1 MCSMYDCYKTFF
13 KIMEKLIHFIGIDV
27 SKLTIDVAIIINNDI
42 GKIIQ
47 LVFTNDSKGFKELK
61 NRLNKEKIPF
71 PETIFCMEHTGYYSK
86 QLSRFIIAQHGNLWM
101 EMSLKI
107 IRSLGVQRGKN
118 DKLDAKRIA
127 LFAQRNQQ
135 DFVPYNPPRLIVEN
149 LKTFLMLRE
158 KLINSK
164 IALVVP
170 VNELTCVDKAA
181 GKIALKAIS
190 KALQGIKK
198 NINTLDAKID
208 ELIASDKELAEKF
221 KLVSSVPGV
230 ARITFCYLVYFTN
243 EFKNYTEAKQ
253 LACYCGVVPFEYTS
267 GSSVKGKPKVH
278 NMANKKM
285 KKLLHTAA
293 LCAVTHYPEFKQ
305 YYERKIK
312 EGKPKMLILN
322 NVRNKI
328 VLRIAAVIKNNLP
341 YKANT
346 AA

>member
-1 MCSMYDCYKTFF
+1 MYDCYKTFF

>member
-1 MCSMYDCYKTFF
+1 MK
-13 KIMEKLIHFIGIDV
+13 KLIHFIGIDV
-27 SKLTIDVAIIINNDI
+27 SKLTIDVAIIMNNDV

-47 LVFTNDSKGFKELK
+47 LVFANDSKGFNEFKKHLA
-61 NRLNKEKIPF
+61 KEKISF
-71 PETIFCMEHTGYYSK
+71 PETVFCMEHTGYYSK
-86 QLSRFIIAQHGNLWM
+86 QLSRFVIAQHGNLWM

-149 LKTFLMLRE
+149 LKTLLMLRE
-158 KLINSK
+158 KLIHSK
-164 IALVVP
+164 TAITVP
-170 VNELTCVDKAA
+170 VNELASVDKAA
-181 GKIALKAIS
+181 GKMAMKAIS
-190 KALQGIKK
+190 KALQGIE
-198 NINTLDAKID
+198 NNMATLDTQID
-208 ELIASDKELAEKF
+208 DLIKSDKELADKF
-221 KLVSSVPGV
+221 TLVTSVPGI
-230 ARITFCYLVYFTN
+230 ARVTFCYLVYFTN
-243 EFKNYTEAKQ
+243 EFKNYSKGKQ

-267 GSSVKGKPKVH
+267 GSSVRGKPRVH

-285 KKLLHTAA
+285 KKLLHLAA
-293 LCAVTHYPEFKQ
+293 LCAVTYYPEFKQ
-305 YYERKIK
+305 YYERKIE

-328 VLRIAAVIKNNLP
+328 VLRIAAVIKNNKP
-341 YKANT
+341 YQV

>member
-1 MCSMYDCYKTFF
+1 
-13 KIMEKLIHFIGIDV
+13 MEKLIHFIGIDV

-42 GKIIQ
+42 GRIIQ
-47 LVFTNDSKGFKELK
+47 LVFTNDSKGFKEFK

-328 VLRIAAVIKNNLP
+328 VLRIAAVIKNNQP
-341 YKANT
+341 YKTNI

>member
-1 MCSMYDCYKTFF
+1 MYDCYKTFF

-42 GKIIQ
+42 GRIIQ
-47 LVFTNDSKGFKELK
+47 LVFTNDSKGFKEFK

-243 EFKNYTEAKQ
+243 EFKNYTQAKQ

>member
-1 MCSMYDCYKTFF
+1 
-13 KIMEKLIHFIGIDV
+13 MEKLIHFIGIDV

-42 GKIIQ
+42 GRIIQ
-47 LVFTNDSKGFKELK
+47 LVFANDSKGFKEFK
-61 NRLNKEKIPF
+61 NRLNKEKISF
-71 PETIFCMEHTGYYSK
+71 PETVFCMEHTGYYSK
-86 QLSRFIIAQHGNLWM
+86 QLSRFIIARHGNLWM

-149 LKTFLMLRE
+149 LKTLLMLRE

-164 IALVVP
+164 TALLVP
-170 VNELTCVDKAA
+170 VNELTSVDKAA
-181 GKIALKAIS
+181 GKLALKAIS
-190 KALQGIKK
+190 KGLQGIKN
-198 NINTLDAKID
+198 NIDTLDTKID

>member
-1 MCSMYDCYKTFF
+1 
-13 KIMEKLIHFIGIDV
+13 MEKLIHFIGIDV

>member
-1 MCSMYDCYKTFF
+1 
-13 KIMEKLIHFIGIDV
+13 
-27 SKLTIDVAIIINNDI
+27 
-42 GKIIQ
+42 
-47 LVFTNDSKGFKELK
+47 
-61 NRLNKEKIPF
+61 
-71 PETIFCMEHTGYYSK
+71 
-86 QLSRFIIAQHGNLWM
+86 M

-243 EFKNYTEAKQ
+243 EFKNYTQAKQ

-293 LCAVTHYPEFKQ
+293 LCAVTYYPEFKQ

-341 YKANT
+341 YKTNT

>member
-1 MCSMYDCYKTFF
+1 MK
-13 KIMEKLIHFIGIDV
+13 KLIHFIGVDV
-27 SKLTIDVAIIINNDI
+27 SKLTIDIAVIINNDI
-42 GKIIQ
+42 GKIVQ
-47 LVFTNDSKGFKELK
+47 LVFSNDCKGFKEFK
-61 NRLNKEKIPF
+61 NYLTKEKICF
-71 PETIFCMEHTGYYSK
+71 AETIFCIEHTGYYSK
-86 QLSRFIIAQHGNLWM
+86 QISRFVIAQQGNLWM

-135 DFVPYNPPRLIVEN
+135 DFVPYNPPRLIIEN
-149 LKTFLMLRE
+149 LKTLLMLRE

-164 IALVVP
+164 TALVVP
-170 VNELTCVDKAA
+170 INELTSVNKAA
-181 GKIALKAIS
+181 GKLALKAIS
-190 KALQGIKK
+190 KALQAIKN
-198 NINTLDAKID
+198 NITTLDLQID
-208 ELIASDKELAEKF
+208 ELIKSDKELTEQF
-221 KLVSSVPGV
+221 KLVTSVPGIAKV
-230 ARITFCYLVYFTN
+230 TFCYLIYFTN
-243 EFKNYTEAKQ
+243 EFKNYAEGKQ

-267 GSSVKGKPKVH
+267 GSSVRGKPRVH

-293 LCAVTHYPEFKQ
+293 LCAVTYYPEFKQ
-305 YYERKIK
+305 YYERKIE

-328 VLRIAAVIKNNLP
+328 ILRIAAVIRNNKP
-341 YKANT
+341 YRI

>member
-1 MCSMYDCYKTFF
+1 MCSMYDCSKQL
-13 KIMEKLIHFIGIDV
+13 KVMKKLIHFIGIDV

-61 NRLNKEKIPF
+61 KCLVGEKISF
-71 PETIFCMEHTGYYSK
+71 DETIFCIEHTGYYSK
-86 QLSRFIIAQHGNLWM
+86 QLSRFVIANQGNLWM

-135 DFVPYNPPRLIVEN
+135 DFKPFNPPRLIVEN

-164 IALVVP
+164 TALAVP
-170 VNELTCVDKAA
+170 INELASIDKVA
-181 GKIALKAIS
+181 GKLANKAIS
-190 KALQGIKK
+190 KAFRAIEK
-198 NINTLDAKID
+198 NIKSVDTQID
-208 ELIASDKELAEKF
+208 ELIKSDKELSAKF
-221 KLVSSVPGV
+221 RLVTSVPGI
-230 ARITFCYLVYFTN
+230 ARVTFCYLVYFTN
-243 EFKNYTEAKQ
+243 EFKNYSEGKQ

-267 GSSVKGKPKVH
+267 GSSVRGKPRVH

-293 LCAVTHYPEFKQ
+293 LCAVTYFQEFKQ
-305 YYERKIK
+305 YYERKIE

-322 NVRNKI
+322 NIKNKL
-328 VLRIAAVIKNNLP
+328 VLRIAAVIKNNQP
-341 YKANT
+341 YKAV
-346 AA
+346 A

>member
-1 MCSMYDCYKTFF
+1 MK
-13 KIMEKLIHFIGIDV
+13 KLIHFIGIDV

-47 LVFTNDSKGFKELK
+47 LVFANDHKGFKELK
-61 NRLNKEKIPF
+61 NFLSKEKISF
-71 PETIFCMEHTGYYSK
+71 QETVFCMEHTGYYSK
-86 QLSRFIIAQHGNLWM
+86 QLSRFVIAQQGNLWM

-135 DFVPYNPPRLIVEN
+135 DFVPCNLPRLIVEN
-149 LKTFLMLRE
+149 LKTLLMLRE

-164 IALVVP
+164 TALVVP
-170 VNELTCVDKAA
+170 VKELTSVDKAA
-181 GKIALKAIS
+181 GKMALKAIS
-190 KALQGIKK
+190 KALQAIKS
-198 NINTLDAKID
+198 NIDTLDLQID
-208 ELIASDKELAEKF
+208 ELITSDKELVEKF
-221 KLVSSVPGV
+221 KIVTSVPGV

-243 EFKNYTEAKQ
+243 EFKNYTEGKQ

-267 GSSVKGKPKVH
+267 GSSVRGKPKVH

-293 LCAVTHYPEFKQ
+293 LCAVTYYSEFKQ
-305 YYERKIK
+305 YYERKIE

-328 VLRIAAVIKNNLP
+328 VLRIAAVLKNNQP
-341 YKANT
+341 YRAT
-346 AA
+346 VE

>member
-1 MCSMYDCYKTFF
+1 MK
-13 KIMEKLIHFIGIDV
+13 KLIHFIGIDV

-61 NRLNKEKIPF
+61 NRLNKEKISF
-71 PETIFCMEHTGYYSK
+71 PETVFCMEHTGYYSK
-86 QLSRFIIAQHGNLWM
+86 QLSRFIIAQRGNLWM

-149 LKTFLMLRE
+149 LKTLLMLRE

-164 IALVVP
+164 TALLVP
-170 VNELTCVDKAA
+170 VNELTSVDKAA
-181 GKIALKAIS
+181 GKLALKAIS
-190 KALQGIKK
+190 KGLQGIKN
-198 NINTLDAKID
+198 NIDTLDTKID

-293 LCAVTHYPEFKQ
+293 LCAVTYYPEFKQ

-341 YKANT
+341 YKTNT

>member
-1 MCSMYDCYKTFF
+1 MK
-13 KIMEKLIHFIGIDV
+13 KLNHFIGIDV

-42 GKIIQ
+42 GRIIQ
-47 LVFTNDSKGFKELK
+47 LVFTNDSKGFKELR
-61 NRLNKEKIPF
+61 NLLHKEKISF
-71 PETIFCMEHTGYYSK
+71 PETVFCMEHTGYYSR
-86 QLSRFIIAQHGNLWM
+86 QLSRFIIARHGNLWM

-135 DFVPYNPPRLIVEN
+135 DFLPYNPPRLIVEN

-164 IALVVP
+164 TALLVP
-170 VNELTCVDKAA
+170 VNELTSVDKAG
-181 GKIALKAIS
+181 GKLALKAIS
-190 KALQGIKK
+190 KGLQGIKN
-198 NINTLDAKID
+198 NIDTLDTKID

-230 ARITFCYLVYFTN
+230 ARVTFCYLVYFTN

-328 VLRIAAVIKNNLP
+328 VLRIAAVIKNNQP
-341 YKANT
+341 YKTNT

>member
-1 MCSMYDCYKTFF
+1 
-13 KIMEKLIHFIGIDV
+13 MEKLIHFIGIDV

-42 GKIIQ
+42 GRIIQ
-47 LVFTNDSKGFKELK
+47 LVFANDSKGFKELK
-61 NRLNKEKIPF
+61 NRLNKEKISF
-71 PETIFCMEHTGYYSK
+71 PETVFCMEHTGYYSK
-86 QLSRFIIAQHGNLWM
+86 QLSRFIIARHGNLWM

-149 LKTFLMLRE
+149 LKTLLMLRE

-164 IALVVP
+164 TALLVP
-170 VNELTCVDKAA
+170 VNELTSVDKAA
-181 GKIALKAIS
+181 GKLALKAIS
-190 KALQGIKK
+190 KGLQGIKN
-198 NINTLDAKID
+198 NIDTLDTKID

-243 EFKNYTEAKQ
+243 EFKKYTEAKQ

>member
-1 MCSMYDCYKTFF
+1 MYDCYKTFF

-42 GKIIQ
+42 GRIIQ
-47 LVFTNDSKGFKELK
+47 LVFTNDSKGFKEFK

-86 QLSRFIIAQHGNLWM
+86 QLSRFIIARHGNLWM

-328 VLRIAAVIKNNLP
+328 VLRIAAVIKNNQP
-341 YKANT
+341 YKTNI

>member
-1 MCSMYDCYKTFF
+1 
-13 KIMEKLIHFIGIDV
+13 MEKLIHFIGIDV

-42 GKIIQ
+42 GRIIQ
-47 LVFTNDSKGFKELK
+47 LVFTNDSKGFKEFK

-86 QLSRFIIAQHGNLWM
+86 QLSRFIIARHGNLWM

-328 VLRIAAVIKNNLP
+328 VLRIAAVIKNNQP
-341 YKANT
+341 YKTNI

>member
-1 MCSMYDCYKTFF
+1 
-13 KIMEKLIHFIGIDV
+13 MEKLIHFIGIDV

-42 GKIIQ
+42 GRIIQ
-47 LVFTNDSKGFKELK
+47 LVFANDSKGFKELK
-61 NRLNKEKIPF
+61 NRLNKEKISF
-71 PETIFCMEHTGYYSK
+71 PETVFCMEHTGYYSK
-86 QLSRFIIAQHGNLWM
+86 QLSRFIIARHGNLWM

-149 LKTFLMLRE
+149 LKTLLMLRE

-164 IALVVP
+164 TALVVP
-170 VNELTCVDKAA
+170 VNELTSVDKAA

-190 KALQGIKK
+190 KGLQGIEN
-198 NINTLDAKID
+198 NIVTLDAKID
-208 ELIASDKELAEKF
+208 ELIASDKELAQKF

>member
-1 MCSMYDCYKTFF
+1 
-13 KIMEKLIHFIGIDV
+13 MEKLIHFIGIDV

-42 GKIIQ
+42 GRIIQ
-47 LVFTNDSKGFKELK
+47 LVFTNDSKGFKEFK

-243 EFKNYTEAKQ
+243 EFKNYTQAKQ

-293 LCAVTHYPEFKQ
+293 LCAVTYYPEFKQ
-305 YYERKIK
+305 YYERKIE

-341 YKANT
+341 YKTNT

>member
-1 MCSMYDCYKTFF
+1 MYDCYKTFF

-42 GKIIQ
+42 GRIIQ
-47 LVFTNDSKGFKELK
+47 LVFTNDSKGFKEFK

-71 PETIFCMEHTGYYSK
+71 PETVFCMEHTGYYSK

-328 VLRIAAVIKNNLP
+328 VLRIAAVIKNNQP
-341 YKANT
+341 YKTNI

>member
-1 MCSMYDCYKTFF
+1 MK
-13 KIMEKLIHFIGIDV
+13 KLIHFIGIDV

-61 NRLNKEKIPF
+61 YRLNKEKISF
-71 PETIFCMEHTGYYSK
+71 PETVFCMEHTGYYSK
-86 QLSRFIIAQHGNLWM
+86 QLSRFIIAQRGNLWM

-164 IALVVP
+164 TALVVP
-170 VNELTCVDKAA
+170 VNELTSVDKTA

-190 KALQGIKK
+190 KALQGIEN
-198 NINTLDAKID
+198 NIGTLDAKID
-208 ELIASDKELAEKF
+208 ELIASDKELFEKF

-243 EFKNYTEAKQ
+243 EFKNYTQAKQ

-278 NMANKKM
+278 NIANKKM

-293 LCAVTHYPEFKQ
+293 LCAVTYYPEFKQ

-341 YKANT
+341 YKTNT

>member
-1 MCSMYDCYKTFF
+1 MYDCYKTFF

-42 GKIIQ
+42 GRIIQ
-47 LVFTNDSKGFKELK
+47 LVFTNDSKGFKEFK

-208 ELIASDKELAEKF
+208 ELIASDKELAEKL

-293 LCAVTHYPEFKQ
+293 LCAVTYYPEFKQ
-305 YYERKIK
+305 YYERKIE

-341 YKANT
+341 YKT
-346 AA
+346 HVAA

>member
-1 MCSMYDCYKTFF
+1 
-13 KIMEKLIHFIGIDV
+13 MEKLIHFIGIDV

-42 GKIIQ
+42 GRIIQ
-47 LVFTNDSKGFKELK
+47 LVFTNDSKGFKEFK

-71 PETIFCMEHTGYYSK
+71 PETVFCMEHTGYYSK
-86 QLSRFIIAQHGNLWM
+86 QLSRFIIARHGNLWM

-328 VLRIAAVIKNNLP
+328 VLRIAAVIKNNQP
-341 YKANT
+341 YKTNI

>member
-1 MCSMYDCYKTFF
+1 MIVINLF

-42 GKIIQ
+42 GRIIQ
-47 LVFTNDSKGFKELK
+47 LVFANDSKGFKELK
-61 NRLNKEKIPF
+61 NRLNKEKISF
-71 PETIFCMEHTGYYSK
+71 PETVFCMEHTGYYSK
-86 QLSRFIIAQHGNLWM
+86 QLSRFIIARHGNLWM

-164 IALVVP
+164 TALVVP
-170 VNELTCVDKAA
+170 VNELTSVDKTA

-190 KALQGIKK
+190 KALQGIEN
-198 NINTLDAKID
+198 NIVTLDAKID
-208 ELIASDKELAEKF
+208 ELIASDKELFEKF

-230 ARITFCYLVYFTN
+230 SRITFCYLVY
-243 EFKNYTEAKQ
+243 
-253 LACYCGVVPFEYTS
+253 L
-267 GSSVKGKPKVH
+267 
-278 NMANKKM
+278 
-285 KKLLHTAA
+285 
-293 LCAVTHYPEFKQ
+293 
-305 YYERKIK
+305 
-312 EGKPKMLILN
+312 
-322 NVRNKI
+322 
-328 VLRIAAVIKNNLP
+328 
-341 YKANT
+341 
-346 AA
+346 